1 MLRVIVECHWYIEI
15 KSVLFH
21 TVTSFKAK
29 PQFQIFCKP
38 VATLQVKLVYNSFS
52 LGVSHIEWVEN
63 RTDTEV
69 ALVLLS
75 EALGNPV

>member
-1 MLRVIVECHWYIEI
+1 MLLVIVECQWYIEI

-29 PQFQIFCKP
+29 AQLQIFCKP
-38 VATLQVKLVYNSFS
+38 IASLQVKFVYNSFS
-52 LGVSHIEWVEN
+52 LGISHIEWVEN

-75 EALGNPV
+75 EALGNSV